1 MATGVIGDMRAD
13 GRADDAP
20 PELYMPAAQWR
31 ANRQMTYVMRSALPE
46 AALVPMIRKAVAGVD
61 PMLALSAVSTMDDSI
76 ARREG
81 LSRFAMWLLT
91 LVGATGLVL
100 AAVGVY
106 GVVSYGVTQRRHEFG
121 VRIALGATE
130 SSVRWLVM
138 RQGAILA
145 MVGVGLGTAAAYGLS
160 RFLRSLIFGVT
171 THDLMT
177 FVVVA
182 VSLTLVVIVASYIP
196 SHRATR
202 VDPLQA
208 LRRQ

>member
-1 MATGVIGDMRAD
+1 
-13 GRADDAP
+13 
-20 PELYMPAAQWR
+20 
-31 ANRQMTYVMRSALPE
+31 
-46 AALVPMIRKAVAGVD
+46 
-61 PMLALSAVSTMDDSI
+61 MLALSAVSTMDDSI